1 MHVHCQI
8 PHDLAVSYASP
19 ESYSQASMTSPH
31 AGVGC
36 PQLSTGLCTTLG
48 DNSSAAC
55 QNALARWIGA
65 KSDRH
70 RPSTKALAQRT
81 STTNTE
87 SHRHKPASRLADT
100 TQPLPLAPS
109 RIAKHLMGASR
120 ASRTFAHQP
129 GSALG
134 STPPASPAPAFLTLR
149 GTLTHSAGAAGLRN
163 TRWLAIRSRRE
174 KPRKWCHVA
183 LTPTRAK
190 SSP

>member
-8 PHDLAVSYASP
+8 PHVLAVSYASP

-70 RPSTKALAQRT
+70 RPRTKALAQRT
-81 STTNTE
+81 WTTNTE
-87 SHRHKPASRLADT
+87 SHRHKPARRLAAT
-100 TQPLPLAPS
+100 TQPLPLAASPRRAVAPS
-109 RIAKHLMGASR
+109 RIAKHLMGASC

-134 STPPASPAPAFLTLR
+134 STPPASPARALLTLR
-149 GTLTHSAGAAGLRN
+149 CTLTHSAGAVGLRN
-163 TRWLAIRSRRE
+163 TR
-174 KPRKWCHVA
+174 
-183 LTPTRAK
+183 
-190 SSP
+190 